1 MSDTAG
7 AEPIRSENA
16 AKFPPPSQT
25 AADNHTTLLQL
36 RTVVAT
42 FVHERNWEQF
52 HNPKN
57 LAMSLAIETAEL
69 MEHFQWRTLEESAN
83 VVHQTGER
91 EKIAEEVSDCLA
103 YILALANVMQL
114 DLSQALVAKMEK
126 NAQKYPIDQ
135 AAGRWE
141 RPTQ

>member
-1 MSDTAG
+1 MSEKEKNESSVEVHSASQPLNDSQVSVDAL
-7 AEPIRSENA
+7 RSIV
-16 AKFPPPSQT
+16 S
-25 AADNHTTLLQL
+25 
-36 RTVVAT
+36 T

-57 LAMSLAIETAEL
+57 LAMSLAIEAAEL
-69 MEHFQWRTLEESAN
+69 MEHFQWRSLQDSAQ
-83 VVHQTGER
+83 VVHQLGER
-91 EKIAEEVSDCLA
+91 DKIAEEVADCLA

-114 DLSQALVAKMEK
+114 DLATTLAAKMQK

-141 RPTQ
+141 KPLS

>member
-1 MSDTAG
+1 MSGNAKNELSEEVQLALQPTND
-7 AEPIRSENA
+7 AEVSV
-16 AKFPPPSQT
+16 QT
-25 AADNHTTLLQL
+25 L

-57 LAMSLAIETAEL
+57 LAMSLAIEAAEL
-69 MEHFQWRTLEESAN
+69 MEHFQWRGLEESAQ
-83 VVHQTGER
+83 VVHQPGER
-91 EKIAEEVSDCLA
+91 EKIAEEVADCLA

-114 DLSQALVAKMEK
+114 DLAQTLTAKMQK

-141 RPTQ
+141 KPQG

>member
-1 MSDTAG
+1 MSDTARNDIATPVHQTSPTG
-7 AEPIRSENA
+7 CDA
-16 AKFPPPSQT
+16 A
-25 AADNHTTLLQL
+25 TTLQQL
-36 RTVVAT
+36 RSIVAT

-69 MEHFQWRTLEESAN
+69 MEHFQWRNLEESAN

-114 DLSQALVAKMEK
+114 DLSQALVAKMAK
-126 NAQKYPIDQ
+126 NAQRYPIDQ

-141 RPTQ
+141 RPTH